1 VPWIF
6 KKYIDEVYTSAM
18 GQLWESD
25 GRSSTDPTKLY
36 GSGGLT
42 QGKQYMIS
50 TTWNAPKDAFD
61 DHNQFFNGY
70 DTDMIFMGL
79 HKMYQFLGMEQL
91 SSFSCYDVIKN
102 PQVETDLASYAAHIN
117 SVVN

>member
-1 VPWIF
+1 
-6 KKYIDEVYTSAM
+6 M